1 MAQSPRKR
9 DTKKTAP
16 EGAMLCG
23 ADVGMPLK
31 HDAEGCVCVEN
42 FIRIENRLT
51 SAYEARAFGNIAAL
65 ALFVELITS
74 IAAIQLGSL
83 FADRVAAM
91 HRRP

>member
-1 MAQSPRKR
+1 MGCLIVLSIA
-9 DTKKTAP
+9 
-16 EGAMLCG
+16 GA
-23 ADVGMPLK
+23 
-31 HDAEGCVCVEN
+31 
-42 FIRIENRLT
+42 
-51 SAYEARAFGNIAAL
+51 SALARAFGNIAAL